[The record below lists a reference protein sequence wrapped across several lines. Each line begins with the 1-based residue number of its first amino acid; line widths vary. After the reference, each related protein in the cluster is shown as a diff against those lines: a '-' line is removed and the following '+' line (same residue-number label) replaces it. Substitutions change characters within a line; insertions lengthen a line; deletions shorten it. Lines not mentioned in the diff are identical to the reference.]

1 MAGNIA
7 LIDRGVCTFSS
18 KVQAALDA
26 GAIAVVVVNSR
37 DPSSSDGKY
46 PILMTGVLVDL
57 SAVMI
62 SKPDGAIIKTAL
74 GQGNVTVSI
83 TPDTSPVLGKYN
95 AGRGASDTVFPVTV
109 TTPGVYPLRCVWFEG
124 GGGANIELF
133 SVTPTGQKILLN
145 DISTPGALK
154 AYRTRSGVLQ
164 FSPPTLSGNVLTIT
178 WTGTGRLQEASN
190 LTGNAADWI
199 TVSSP
204 TNPYMVQVGT
214 TGKKF
219 YRLINP

>member
-1 MAGNIA
+1 
-7 LIDRGVCTFSS
+7 
-18 KVQAALDA
+18 VQAALDA

-46 PILMTGVLVDL
+46 PILMTGTLVDL
-57 SAVMI
+57 PAVMI
-62 SKPDGAIIKTAL
+62 TKPDGAIIKTGL

-95 AGRGASDTVFPVTV
+95 AGRGASDTVFPVIV
-109 TTPGVYPLRCVWFEG
+109 PAPGVYPLRCVWFEG
-124 GGGANIELF
+124 GGGANLEWF
-133 SVTPTGQKILLN
+133 SVTSTGQKILLN
-145 DISTPGALK
+145 DSGTPGALK
-154 AYRTRSGVLQ
+154 AYRARSGVLQ
-164 FSPPTLSGNVLTIT
+164 FNPPTLSGNSLTIA
-178 WTGTGRLQEASN
+178 WTGTGRLQEATT
-190 LTGNAADWI
+190 LTGNASDWS
-199 TVSSP
+199 TVSNP